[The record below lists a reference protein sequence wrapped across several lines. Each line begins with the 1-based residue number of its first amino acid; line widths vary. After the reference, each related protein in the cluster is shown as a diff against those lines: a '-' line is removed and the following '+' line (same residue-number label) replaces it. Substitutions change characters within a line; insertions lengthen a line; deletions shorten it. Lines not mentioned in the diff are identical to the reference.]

1 MSKVEVNEHT
11 RSIPIRFKDL
21 EYQAKQLLEEKVF
34 VYAESGAGN
43 EETLNDNRKAFN
55 RWKITPRFLK
65 DVSEVTLNTMIN
77 GQAIAAPIFL
87 APVGMQGIAHPDG
100 ELASAKAAA
109 SQGLPFVSSTVSS
122 YSLEDIANA
131 SDNGKRW
138 FQLYYPNDVKLATS
152 FVKRAEA
159 AGYGAIVIT
168 VDMPFIGNRERDRS
182 NDYSPFLQGSGIAN
196 YAVDP
201 VFQQY
206 MQAKQNP
213 NIVEEM
219 LPYFYRPALQ
229 WEDIDHIRKAVDLPI
244 YLKGI
249 LHPDDAE
256 QAVNHGID
264 GIVVSN
270 HGGRQLDGCIASL
283 DALPFIKDRVK
294 DKLPILLDSG
304 VRSGPDIVK
313 ALALGADAI
322 LLGRPYLY
330 GLTIAGEAGVEQVLH
345 NIIHDLKTT
354 LALSGITSIQ
364 EVNGS
369 LVQKIDK

>member
-1 MSKVEVNEHT
+1 MSKVEVNEHIE
-11 RSIPIRFKDL
+11 SVPIRFTDL
-21 EYQAKQLLEEKVF
+21 EYQAKQLLEEKIF

-43 EETLNDNRKAFN
+43 EETLHDNRKAFS
-55 RWKITPRFLK
+55 RWKIVPRFLK
-65 DVSEVTLNTMIN
+65 DVSEISLDTIIS
-77 GQAIAAPIFL
+77 GQAISAPIFL
-87 APVGMQGIAHPDG
+87 APVGMQGIVHPDG

-109 SQGLPFVSSTVSS
+109 SQGLPFVASTVSS

-131 SDNGKRW
+131 NGDGKRW
-138 FQLYYPNDVKLATS
+138 FQLYFPNDLKLATS

-168 VDMPFIGNRERDRS
+168 VDTPLVGNRERDRS
-182 NDYSPFLQGSGIAN
+182 NDYSPLVHGHGVAN
-196 YAVDP
+196 YAADP

-213 NIVEEM
+213 DIVEEM
-219 LPYFYRPALQ
+219 LPYFYRSALK
-229 WEDIDHIRKAVDLPI
+229 WEDIAHIRKVVDLPI

-264 GIVVSN
+264 GIIVSN
-270 HGGRQLDGCIASL
+270 HGGRQLDGCIATL
-283 DALPFIKDRVK
+283 DALPLIKERVK
-294 DKLPILLDSG
+294 DTLPILLDSG

-313 ALALGADAI
+313 ALALGADAV

-330 GLTIAGEAGVEQVLH
+330 GLTIAGASGVEQVLQ

-364 EVNGS
+364 EINS
-369 LVQKIDK
+369 TLVQKKD